1 MHLDIYLSIRIT
13 IYTYLNIILCFNLT
27 LSVNFNI
34 HGGGRRFKVEEED
47 SKWGEKIQ
55 SGGRRFKVDVV
66 FINIIIFILIISG
79 TIITIIRSYFG
90 SVA

>member
-1 MHLDIYLSIRIT
+1 M
-13 IYTYLNIILCFNLT
+13 
-27 LSVNFNI
+27 
-34 HGGGRRFKVEEED
+34 EEED
-47 SKWGEKIQ
+47 SKWGKKIQ

-90 SVA
+90 SSSQRSVHAHR